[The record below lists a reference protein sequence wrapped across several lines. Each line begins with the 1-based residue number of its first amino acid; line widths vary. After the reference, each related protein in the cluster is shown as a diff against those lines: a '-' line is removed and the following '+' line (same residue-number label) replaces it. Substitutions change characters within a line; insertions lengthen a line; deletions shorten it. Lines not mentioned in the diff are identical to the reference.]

1 MIVECRGAK
10 LWPICAGASQYGLL
24 YPKRGVLGGGEGGGG
39 GGESQPTNKQNE
51 SLCTE
56 KGDKSVQC
64 RLPLVRGQPNPPP
77 PPHTNRDLIILKRK
91 YLTLQLYNYIIIMIL
106 Q

>member
-1 MIVECRGAK
+1 MIVECRGTK

-24 YPKRGVLGGGEGGGG
+24 YPKRGVLGGRGWGKEGG

-64 RLPLVRGQPNPPP
+64 RLPLVRATEPT
-77 PPHTNRDLIILKRK
+77 PPHTNRDLII
-91 YLTLQLYNYIIIMIL
+91 
-106 Q
+106 